1 MKLTDK
7 TFKIIIEHIDDIII
21 YQYSL
26 KEKKMLYISPSL
38 EKILGYPANDWLK
51 SIDEIFDL
59 DLTNEWRKV
68 LEKHQNNKPIEPFCI
83 KINHSDGSQKLLEIK
98 EKIIDD
104 SDIVLGTAHDITT
117 IEQLKIELETYTNN
131 MQELVKKRTQILWT
145 LLKRNA
151 TLQEITHTI
160 MESTQNLQIAIPL
173 IADKI
178 NHSIPFTAMRLM
190 LIEENIDTF
199 SLYTIYKTGDLE
211 TQKLSKILLEDSEL
225 LESIISQHPIL
236 NNDIKYTGQFKNDM
250 IIKVLEAKSIVIV
263 PISLQKRVLGALIL
277 FSSKENNFSREDI
290 DVLNQIC
297 MQIAAGLQN
306 ARLLKK
312 LTHKAE
318 DLEKA
323 NKELQQLDQL
333 KSEFLARI
341 SHELRTPMTALLLAL
356 EIAQSDAKTPEY
368 VSIYTEAYREG
379 QNLLELIN
387 TLLNFSKLEAD
398 KLPLQLEK
406 LDISFIF
413 DDILNHI
420 KNDLERK
427 NLNITINKPDILP
440 KIKVDY
446 NYINQALL
454 HLLDNAIKFTEKG
467 GIYIDIIENKHTNK
481 LIIKIKDTGIGIS
494 KKDKLHLF
502 KKFHQIDGSYTR
514 KYGGV
519 GLGLSISKNLI
530 ETMNGTIEVYS
541 EGINKGTII
550 TISLP
555 IDNS

>member
-38 EKILGYPANDWLK
+38 ENILGYPAAAWLK
-51 SIDEIFDL
+51 SIDEIFAL

-68 LEKHQNNKPIEPFCI
+68 LEKHQNNNIIEPFLI

-98 EKIIDD
+98 EEIIDD
-104 SDIVLGTAHDITT
+104 SYIVLGTAHDITA

-131 MQELVKKRTQILWT
+131 MQDLVKKRTQILWT

-151 TLQEITHTI
+151 NLQDITHTI
-160 MESTQNLQIAIPL
+160 MESTQNLPTAIPL

-178 NHSIPFTAMRLM
+178 NYSIPFTALRLI
-190 LIEENIDTF
+190 LNEDNTNIF
-199 SLYTIYKTGDLE
+199 YIYTIWKTGDLE
-211 TQKLSKILLEDSEL
+211 IQKLPKILLEDTEL
-225 LESIISQHPIL
+225 LKSIISHHPIL
-236 NNDIKYTGQFKNDM
+236 NNDIKYTGQFRDDM
-250 IIKVLEAKSIVIV
+250 LIKILQAKSILTV
-263 PISLQKRVLGALIL
+263 PILLQKRVLGTLSL
-277 FSSKENNFSREDI
+277 FSSDKNNFSREDI

-312 LTHKAE
+312 LTHKAK

-333 KSEFLARI
+333 KNEFLARI

-368 VSIYTEAYREG
+368 ISIYTEAYREG

-387 TLLNFSKLEAD
+387 TLLNFSKLESD
-398 KLPLQLEK
+398 KLPLELEK
-406 LDISFIF
+406 LDISFLF

-420 KNDLERK
+420 QNDLERK
-427 NLNITINKPDILP
+427 NLTITINKPDILP

-467 GIYIDIIENKHTNK
+467 GIYIDITENKTENK
-481 LIIKIKDTGIGIS
+481 LMIKIKDTGIGIS
-494 KKDKLHLF
+494 QKDKLHLF

-519 GLGLSISKNLI
+519 GLGLAISKNLI
-530 ETMNGTIEVYS
+530 ETMNGTIEIHS
-541 EGINKGTII
+541 DGINRGTMI
-550 TISLP
+550 TILLP
-555 IDNS
+555 IDN